1 VDERWEELIK
11 VCQAMG
17 LHPLVGFG
25 MVAIDLILFVGAVI
39 TLGAST
45 LIAIPVAL
53 LLVIPC
59 TLVQKYWFNDNLEA
73 AIVKGVAVG
82 LLTAIPTPLP
92 SIVTL
97 VGGLLG
103 AGRLLIERQ
112 QVNND
117 G

>member
-1 VDERWEELIK
+1 MDERWEELIK

-25 MVAIDLILFVGAVI
+25 MVAIDLILFVSAVI
-39 TLGAST
+39 TLGATT

-53 LLVIPC
+53 LLAIPC

-73 AIVKGVAVG
+73 AIVKGGAVG

-103 AGRLLIERQ
+103 SGKLLIERQ
-112 QVNND
+112 EVNCD
-117 G
+117 R